1 MKWRGWKNV
10 PARKPL
16 AVYSVV
22 FASAIIV
29 RHVWIGIDVPQNI
42 SGLLQMIVTVCVGS
56 YAGSS
61 AWESTRRYD
70 NTNCS
75 SWEGQQGYA
84 NEDDLRQG
92 L

>member
-1 MKWRGWKNV
+1 MKWRGWRNV

-16 AVYSVV
+16 AVYSVL
-22 FASAIIV
+22 FASAVIV
-29 RHVWIGIDVPQNI
+29 RHVWIGMDVPPNI

-61 AWESTRRYD
+61 AWEATRRSGTA
-70 NTNCS
+70 NFS
-75 SWEGQQGYA
+75 QWEGQQGYA

-92 L
+92 I